1 MTRIDFY
8 SNATSRL
15 VVACQLTAKAFSQGL
30 QVLIFAPEDEV
41 ARAVD
46 RQLWTFQATAF
57 VPHCAAGERL
67 AGETPVLIAASLAEP
82 SHDDLLVNLSG
93 ECPPAFA
100 RFRRLIEIVG
110 NDEKDRLA
118 ARARWR
124 FYRERGYDVN
134 HVDLGKA

>member
-15 VVACQLTAKAFSQGL
+15 LIACQLTTKAFLQGL
-30 QVLIFAPEDEV
+30 QVLIYAPEDGV
-41 ARAVD
+41 ARSID
-46 RQLWTFQATAF
+46 RQLWTFQATGF
-57 VPHCAAGERL
+57 VPHCMAGDRL
-67 AGETPVLIAASLAEP
+67 AGETPVLIAGSIADSG
-82 SHDDLLVNLSG
+82 HDELLVNLAQD
-93 ECPPAFA
+93 CPPVFA

-110 NDEKDRLA
+110 NDEQERLA

-134 HVDLGKA
+134 HVELGKS